1 MKRFLLLGLLAGCGT
16 VTTGDQLPDGGAPSP
31 PPSEVDAGDAL
42 ALSIAVPGATT
53 FVRVSGTAS
62 IQVTLSRGA
71 TTGDVVVTATTD
83 AAGITF
89 DPLTIPAGTSTG
101 VLTVRAAA
109 DAPFARADVTIRA
122 VVGTA
127 DATTAASATVIG
139 QPGALDTSFGERGQ
153 VSLYWLLRPVIPFD
167 VFATGDQYVLVAP
180 ERVIRLA
187 ANGLIDEQFGIDG
200 AVEPSPNALG
210 LSGVTIGAMAA
221 LPSGRIVI
229 AGHGQR
235 AGELDLGAFT
245 ATVTRAGQPDP
256 GRPAGLVFAQQTT
269 DERVIASS
277 PGPDEST
284 YLLMQI
290 SSRDQGNSRTV
301 LARIRSDGQPDPGFR
316 QLEMPEGTGTRMV
329 PLANGDAMTFGGGAL
344 HRVTPQGELSSAFG
358 QRGSVTFGGYSR
370 VYDVTELADGRIV
383 ATGTDGGNIKLTRLH
398 GDGRLDE
405 SFGEQG
411 TLKFVPATEF
421 QEHGVQLRVESDG
434 SAYGGGFN
442 DEYSPYVQRLRLF
455 RLTAEGTADAAYGPN
470 GGVIDTYAWK
480 RVDTITFGDDHR
492 VLVTGLLYEDR
503 ETRPIARRYWY

>member
-16 VTTGDQLPDGGAPSP
+16 VTTGDEPPDGAAPP
-31 PPSEVDAGDAL
+31 PPSEGDAGDSRS
-42 ALSIAVPGATT
+42 LSIDGPDTET

-62 IQVTLSRGA
+62 IPVNLSRGT
-71 TTGDVVVTATTD
+71 TTGEVVVTATTD

-89 DPLTIPAGTSTG
+89 DPLTIPAGVSTG
-101 VLTVRAAA
+101 TLTVHAAA

-122 VVGTA
+122 VAGAVE
-127 DATTAASATVIG
+127 ATTATSATVIG
-139 QPGALDTSFGERGQ
+139 KPGSLDTSFGERGQ
-153 VSLYWLLRPVIPFD
+153 VSLYWALRAVVPFD
-167 VFATGDQYVLVAP
+167 VFATGDQYVLAAP

-187 ANGLIDEQFGIDG
+187 ATGLIDEQFGNDG
-200 AVEPSPNALG
+200 SAEPSPDALG
-210 LSGVTIGAMAA
+210 LSGVTIGAMVA

-235 AGELDLGAFT
+235 SGELDLGAFT

-256 GRPAGLVFAQQTT
+256 GRPAGLVFAAQLTN
-269 DERVIASS
+269 ERVIASA

-284 YLLMQI
+284 YLLMEVSPRGQA
-290 SSRDQGNSRTV
+290 SGRQV

-316 QLEMPEGTGTRMV
+316 QLEMPEGTGGRLAA
-329 PLANGDAMTFGGGAL
+329 LANGDVMSFGGGAL
-344 HRVTPQGELSSAFG
+344 HRVTPQGELSPAFG
-358 QRGSVTFGGYSR
+358 QGGSVPLGGYSR
-370 VYDVTELADGRIV
+370 VNAVTELADGRLV

-421 QEHGVQLRVESDG
+421 QEHGVQLRIEGDG

-442 DEYSPYVQRLRLF
+442 DEYSPYVQRVRLF
-455 RLTAEGTADAAYGPN
+455 RSTADGTADVGYGPN
-470 GGVIDTYAWK
+470 GGVIDTFAWQ

-492 VLVTGLLYEDR
+492 VLVTGLLYENR
-503 ETRPIARRYWY
+503 ESRPIARRYWY